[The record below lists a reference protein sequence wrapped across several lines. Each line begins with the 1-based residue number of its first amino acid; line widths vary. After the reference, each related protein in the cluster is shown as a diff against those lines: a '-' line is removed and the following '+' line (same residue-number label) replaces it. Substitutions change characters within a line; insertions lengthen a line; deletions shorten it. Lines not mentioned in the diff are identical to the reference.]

1 MEQVLYKIANRN
13 GEASVPGRGTEM
25 LRLLESRLKCCQALE
40 ESIAGCLQP
49 HIRLDIDGMMQAV
62 EVQSTL
68 CGEIA
73 HTEDRLRRLLTSA
86 NRVPLTDSEKARI
99 AELERLTAGAKN
111 AVSSLNRTYASL
123 VRKAAHN
130 NAVLRHLYAN
140 ALVYADPR
148 VEIAQGRPSLA
159 TEEHYG

>member
-1 MEQVLYKIANRN
+1 VLYKVANRN
-13 GEASVPGRGTEM
+13 GEPSVPGRGTEM
-25 LRLLESRLKCCQALE
+25 LRLLEIRLKSYLALA
-40 ESIAGCLQP
+40 ESLVACLQP
-49 HIRLDIDGMMQAV
+49 HIRLDIDGIMQAV

-73 HTEDRLRRLLTSA
+73 NAEDRLRSLAASQHGLLSIA
-86 NRVPLTDSEKARI
+86 EKARI
-99 AELERLTAGAKN
+99 VELERLTVQATKT
-111 AVSSLNRTYASL
+111 VSLLNRSYASL

-130 NAVLRHLYAN
+130 NAVLRNLYAN

-148 VEIAQGRPSLA
+148 AEIAQGRPSLA